1 MYIVKLELK
10 KAQVRLD
17 ANGIIF
23 QGDEIEGKK
32 PGSCHVPSIFQRE
45 MVM

>member
-1 MYIVKLELK
+1 MFEERG
-10 KAQVRLD
+10 AD

-23 QGDEIEGKK
+23 QGDEEEEK
-32 PGSCHVPSIFQRE
+32 PGSCHVPSILKRE